1 MAMLK
6 LKPALKDNLW
16 GGTRLKTDYKMQTD
30 MDIIAEAWVLSC
42 HKSGPSIV
50 CGGELDGL
58 TLPEA
63 IERLGE
69 DCLGSKGKNFEFF
82 PILIKLI
89 DAKDNLSIQVHP
101 SDEYALKVEK
111 EFGKTEM
118 WYVVDCDEGAYLYYG
133 FNRVIDKDEFARRIG
148 DNTITEVLN
157 KVEVKKGDCFF
168 IEAGTIHAIG
178 SGILIAEIQQNSN
191 TTYRVSDYGRL
202 GADGKPRELHIDKAK
217 DVTVLAP
224 PTSEYGQIASTGGV
238 ARLASCKY
246 FTVDKL
252 EVAGEK
258 SIMVDDT
265 SFASLL
271 CLDGE
276 VEVACGDDK
285 VSLIPGDCVFIPA
298 ASGEVKISGN
308 ANVIYSR
315 V

>member
-16 GGTRLKTDYKMQTD
+16 GGTRLKTDYKMETD

-42 HKSGPSIV
+42 HKSGPSV
-50 CGGELDGL
+50 VTGGEYDGL

-63 IERLGE
+63 IDKMGSE
-69 DCLGSKGKNFEFF
+69 CLGTKGNSFEFF

-111 EFGKTEM
+111 EYGKTEM

-133 FNRVIDKDEFARRIG
+133 FNRVIDKDEFARRIE

-168 IEAGTIHAIG
+168 IESGTIHAIG

-224 PTSEYGQIASTGGV
+224 PSFEYGQIKAENGV

-252 EVAGEK
+252 EVAGSAGIE
-258 SIMVDDT
+258 VDGD

-271 CLDGE
+271 CLDGNAE
-276 VEVACGDDK
+276 VVCGDDR
-285 VSLIPGDCVFIPA
+285 VSLVPGDCVFIPA
-298 ASGEVKISGN
+298 GAGRVDISGN
-308 ANVIYSR
+308 ANIIHSR